1 MSTSLPRVTLNA
13 EGTSHRAPCW
23 AHPTGHS
30 ACRCGTDEN
39 MRALCALLR
48 TAAIDREVLAAVSNK
63 NIHAMLGTFLVGC
76 AKANITNAMVVALDD
91 QTAAFATGKG
101 AHT

>member
-1 MSTSLPRVTLNA
+1 
-13 EGTSHRAPCW
+13 
-23 AHPTGHS
+23 
-30 ACRCGTDEN
+30 